1 GTPTAGAELTYT
13 ITATNL
19 GPSDTTDTVT
29 VTDTIPATPS
39 GTTFQRITPPNGWTC
54 NTPAVGSG
62 GTVTCTIGSLAAN
75 ASGTFTLVVKLASS
89 ATGTI
94 SNSASIGSSTTDP
107 KPLASSNSAS
117 TAASAITIT
126 GDLVASK
133 TGAPNPVVSGD
144 ELTYTIVA
152 TNDGPSD
159 IPA

>member
-75 ASGTFTLVVKLASS
+75 ASGTFTLVVKLAPGASGNI
-89 ATGTI
+89 A
-94 SNSASIGSSTTDP
+94 NSASIGSGTADP
-107 KPLASSNSAS
+107 VTSNNSA
-117 TAASAITIT
+117 TTPNSAITVQA
-126 GDLVASK
+126 DLLA
-133 TGAPNPVVSGD
+133 
-144 ELTYTIVA
+144 
-152 TNDGPSD
+152 
-159 IPA
+159 